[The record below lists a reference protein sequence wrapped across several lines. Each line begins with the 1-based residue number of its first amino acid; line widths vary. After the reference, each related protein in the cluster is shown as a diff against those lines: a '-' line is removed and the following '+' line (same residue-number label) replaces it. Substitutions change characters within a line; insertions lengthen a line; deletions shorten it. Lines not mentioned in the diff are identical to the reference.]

1 MARQLETLGVGYIE
15 GSPRRS
21 SSGKIRLGR
30 ATWVVGADPALGVAA
45 NIFYQSIPYIFIVT
59 NNT

>member
-30 ATWVVGADPALGVAA
+30 ATCAVGVDPAFGIAM
-45 NIFYQSIPYIFIVT
+45 IR
-59 NNT
+59 